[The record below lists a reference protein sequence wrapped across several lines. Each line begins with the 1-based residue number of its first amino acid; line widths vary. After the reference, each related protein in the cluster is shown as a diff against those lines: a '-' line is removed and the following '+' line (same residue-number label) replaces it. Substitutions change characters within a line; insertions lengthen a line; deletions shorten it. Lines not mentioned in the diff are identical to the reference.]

1 MQTCGLCG
9 GGQVPGMADGD
20 SRACAAA
27 SSEKLRQFAFAWP
40 ALCLASSTVSQA
52 GYQAC
57 AGLTT
62 RAKVSAAGVT
72 VGRVVGIRYDK
83 ATAAAIVD
91 MEISQD
97 FAEFSEDTSA
107 SILTAGLLGEKYI
120 GLSTGGD
127 PNNLAD
133 GDMIYDTQSAIVLEE
148 LIGKF
153 LLNMSSEK

>member
-1 MQTCGLCG
+1 MY
-9 GGQVPGMADGD
+9 
-20 SRACAAA
+20 SRRLEL
-27 SSEKLRQFAFAWP
+27 SVGAFVLLG
-40 ALCLASSTVSQA
+40 ALCLAFLALEVSGLASTGDNGTYRLSARFDNV
-52 GYQAC
+52 

-97 FAEFSEDTSA
+97 FSEFSEDTSA

>member
-1 MQTCGLCG
+1 MY
-9 GGQVPGMADGD
+9 
-20 SRACAAA
+20 SRRLEL
-27 SSEKLRQFAFAWP
+27 SVGAFVLLG
-40 ALCLASSTVSQA
+40 ALCLAFLALEVSGLA
-52 GYQAC
+52 SRGDSGTYRLSARFDNV

-62 RAKVSAAGVT
+62 RAKVGAAGVT

-83 ATAAAIVD
+83 TTAVAIVD
-91 MEISQD
+91 MEINQD
-97 FAEFSEDTSA
+97 FSEFSEDTSA

-120 GLSTGGD
+120 GLSTGGN

-153 LLNMSSEK
+153 LLNMSGEK

>member
-1 MQTCGLCG
+1 MY
-9 GGQVPGMADGD
+9 
-20 SRACAAA
+20 SRRLEL
-27 SSEKLRQFAFAWP
+27 SVGTFVLLG
-40 ALCLASSTVSQA
+40 ALCLAFLALEVSGLASTGDSGTYRLSARFDNV
-52 GYQAC
+52 

-62 RAKVSAAGVT
+62 RARVSAAGVT
-72 VGRVVGIRYDK
+72 VGRVVGIRYDRS
-83 ATAAAIVD
+83 TAAAIVD
-91 MEISQD
+91 MDIRQD
-97 FAEFSEDTSA
+97 FIEFSEDTSA

>member
-1 MQTCGLCG
+1 VG
-9 GGQVPGMADGD
+9 
-20 SRACAAA
+20 
-27 SSEKLRQFAFAWP
+27 AFVLLG
-40 ALCLASSTVSQA
+40 ALCLAFLALEVSGLA
-52 GYQAC
+52 LTGDNRTYRLSARFDNV

-83 ATAAAIVD
+83 ATAVAIVD
-91 MEISQD
+91 MDISQN
-97 FAEFSEDTSA
+97 FSEFSEDTSA

-127 PNNLAD
+127 LNNLAD